1 VLQRDFEWSRVGF
14 CGQPGC
20 WVKYYALSGQ
30 GAWIVVR
37 VYLQRV
43 YVRGSNMTDCKT
55 VHPPARSRAIS
66 PSAMPLCCPLEGR
79 GVIIWHIGW
88 NQAGCKG
95 LASDWQDVTV
105 LLTGIGMMSPAWM
118 KWSWTHEWESEARVG
133 ESEEF
138 VKGTLEAV
146 EEILKGAFKANL
158 ARIRRREGEAAA
170 NQKGTF
176 SNGPHVPSALQPW

>member
-1 VLQRDFEWSRVGF
+1 MTLVLQCDFEWSRVGF

-66 PSAMPLCCPLEGR
+66 PSAMLPTWGAWRDNMAHWLESGGLQGPRWAQHGWSDHGPMSGNRRPVSVKARNSWRARWKQSRKFWRAHSKQTWPGSGAGKEKQQLTKKEPFQMGRMCPRLCNR
-79 GVIIWHIGW
+79 
-88 NQAGCKG
+88 
-95 LASDWQDVTV
+95 D
-105 LLTGIGMMSPAWM
+105 
-118 KWSWTHEWESEARVG
+118 R
-133 ESEEF
+133 
-138 VKGTLEAV
+138 
-146 EEILKGAFKANL
+146 
-158 ARIRRREGEAAA
+158 
-170 NQKGTF
+170 
-176 SNGPHVPSALQPW
+176 PS